1 MTINEITQKII
12 GAAYTVGNELGS
24 GFLEKVYENAM
35 MIELEKLGV
44 KAKNQFPLKVYY
56 KGIVVGDYIADLF
69 VENSVIVE
77 LKSTKN
83 TDGIHKAQVLNYLK
97 ASNKQVGLLIN
108 FGTPRVTVERIANG
122 VEDTEDIKKIKK

>member
-122 VEDTEDIKKIKK
+122 IGENAEIKKIKT

>member
-97 ASNKQVGLLIN
+97 ASSKQVGLLIN

-122 VEDTEDIKKIKK
+122 VEDTEDIKKIKT

>member
-12 GAAYTVGNELGS
+12 GAAYSVGNELGS

-35 MIELEKLGV
+35 MVELEKVGL
-44 KAKNQFPLKVYY
+44 KAKNQVPLKVYY
-56 KGIVVGDYIADLF
+56 KGVVVGDYIADLF
-69 VENSVIVE
+69 VEDSVIVE

-97 ASNKQVGLLIN
+97 ASHKQVGLLIN
-108 FGTPRVTVERIANG
+108 FGTPRVTIERIANG
-122 VEDTEDIKKIKK
+122 IGESNDIKIK

>member
-97 ASNKQVGLLIN
+97 ASNQKVGLLIN

-122 VEDTEDIKKIKK
+122 VEDTEDIKKIKT